1 MYTTFDGSNGSF
13 SLLNAITPALVL
25 KVHCCQWYLQCNCK
39 FRILAPIHVP
49 YVNLRSANL
58 LENPWFL
65 LSAYPETAAVLRRT
79 VEALLENGAVVR
91 NLENL
96 GERTLPY
103 KISKHNLRHTRG
115 GYYLVDFEASP
126 TILPTMLDHLYRD
139 IDVIRPT
146 ILKKQ
151 PPKSEENCPGLI
163 PPNNDAKLHSKRK

>member
-1 MYTTFDGSNGSF
+1 MPRYE
-13 SLLNAITPALVL
+13 LALIL
-25 KVHCCQWYLQCNCK
+25 KAMQ
-39 FRILAPIHVP
+39 R
-49 YVNLRSANL
+49 
-58 LENPWFL
+58 
-65 LSAYPETAAVLRRT
+65 PETAAALRRT

-126 TILPTMLDHLYRD
+126 TILPTMLDHLCRD

-146 ILKKQ
+146 ILKQ
-151 PPKSEENCPGLI
+151 RPPKSEESCPGLI